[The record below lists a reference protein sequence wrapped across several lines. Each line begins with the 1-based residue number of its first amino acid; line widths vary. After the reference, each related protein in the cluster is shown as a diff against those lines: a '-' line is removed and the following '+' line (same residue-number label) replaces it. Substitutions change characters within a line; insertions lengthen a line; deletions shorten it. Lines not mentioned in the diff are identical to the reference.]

1 MTEKYA
7 VIDLGSNSFRLE
19 IGHFDGRKLVSDH
32 YVKETVRLAAGFDSR
47 GCLTEDTETRAL
59 ASLAR
64 VGRLIRGIP
73 LSRIRAVGTQAL
85 RIAKNSSDFLTRA
98 EPVLGCPIHIIPG
111 TEEARLTYLGCIKS
125 LNPPTTDPILVIDI
139 GGASTELSVG
149 DGSRLCE
156 ATSFPIG
163 CVNTTIA
170 SFSSRELNEQTI
182 AKAIDRA
189 AQVFEAEAARFTSH
203 PWKSAYG
210 SAGTISSLHSV
221 AAACGWGSGPITPD
235 IIRLASQAL
244 AKAGYIDQL
253 NLPGLKPDRRDIIAG
268 GFAVLAA
275 LFRVFRIQEL
285 NLATGSLRTGVFYD
299 LSGL

>member
-64 VGRLIRGIP
+64 FGRLIRGIP

-210 SAGTISSLHSV
+210 
-221 AAACGWGSGPITPD
+221 WGSGPITPD

>member
-19 IGHFDGRKLVSDH
+19 IAHFDGRRLVSDR
-32 YVKETVRLAAGFDSR
+32 YVKETVRLAAGFDSS
-47 GCLTEDTETRAL
+47 GCLTEETENRAL

-64 VGRLIRGIP
+64 FGDLIRGIP
-73 LSRIRAVGTQAL
+73 QNRIRAVGTQAL

-139 GGASTELSVG
+139 GGASTELSV
-149 DGSRLCE
+149 E

-170 SFSSRELNEQTI
+170 SFSTRELNEKTI
-182 AKAIDRA
+182 AKAIDQA
-189 AQVFEAEAARFTSH
+189 ALVFEADAARFMSH
-203 PWKSAYG
+203 PWKGAYG

-253 NLPGLKPDRRDIIAG
+253 NLTGLKPDRRDIIAG

-275 LFRVFRIQEL
+275 LFKVFRIQEL
-285 NLATGSLRTGVFYD
+285 NLATGSLRTGIFYD

>member
-64 VGRLIRGIP
+64 FGRLIRGIP
-73 LSRIRAVGTQAL
+73 LSRIRAVRTQAL

-111 TEEARLTYLGCIKS
+111 TEEALLTYLGCIKS

-170 SFSSRELNEQTI
+170 SFSSRELNEQTQP
-182 AKAIDRA
+182 ASHLTLGRA
-189 AQVFEAEAARFTSH
+189 PTDPPERSVRFTASLPPAAGAAARLPRTS
-203 PWKSAYG
+203 SA
-210 SAGTISSLHSV
+210 SPL
-221 AAACGWGSGPITPD
+221 
-235 IIRLASQAL
+235 RL
-244 AKAGYIDQL
+244 
-253 NLPGLKPDRRDIIAG
+253 LPKQGILI
-268 GFAVLAA
+268 
-275 LFRVFRIQEL
+275 
-285 NLATGSLRTGVFYD
+285 N
-299 LSGL
+299 

>member
-64 VGRLIRGIP
+64 FGRLIRGIP

-235 IIRLASQAL
+235 IIQ
-244 AKAGYIDQL
+244 
-253 NLPGLKPDRRDIIAG
+253 
-268 GFAVLAA
+268 V
-275 LFRVFRIQEL
+275 E
-285 NLATGSLRTGVFYD
+285 
-299 LSGL
+299 

>member
-64 VGRLIRGIP
+64 FGRLIRGIP

-111 TEEARLTYLGCIKS
+111 TEEARLTYLGCI
-125 LNPPTTDPILVIDI
+125 
-139 GGASTELSVG
+139 
-149 DGSRLCE
+149 
-156 ATSFPIG
+156 
-163 CVNTTIA
+163 
-170 SFSSRELNEQTI
+170 
-182 AKAIDRA
+182 
-189 AQVFEAEAARFTSH
+189 
-203 PWKSAYG
+203 
-210 SAGTISSLHSV
+210 
-221 AAACGWGSGPITPD
+221 
-235 IIRLASQAL
+235 
-244 AKAGYIDQL
+244 
-253 NLPGLKPDRRDIIAG
+253 
-268 GFAVLAA
+268 
-275 LFRVFRIQEL
+275 
-285 NLATGSLRTGVFYD
+285 
-299 LSGL
+299 